1 MSIRRCAFF
10 LVEVLTSSVCA
21 RAAQLGAAR
30 AIINFTC
37 LKLEIFAVG
46 WSMKNNIR
54 GEKS

>member
-1 MSIRRCAFF
+1 MCARAAQ
-10 LVEVLTSSVCA
+10 LGAARAAQLGAA

-46 WSMKNNIR
+46 WSMKKSIR